1 MSDRVAVSHALAVA
15 DLLTAART
23 DRRPVLDDAVRI
35 SDHLTVLARMAG
47 LATLPAPR
55 AVLRTLLAHI
65 GRVTRGRQGTR
76 NLKARG
82 GCRWSTRW
90 QNRTDRC
97 EHSSS
102 SSSAEGVQRELQH
115 VEATDAEAI
124 VLDLSGLTFMDSTGV
139 RLIVN
144 ADARS
149 RADADRLTLLR
160 APADVQRVFALTC
173 LEQRLPFA
181 D

>member
-1 MSDRVAVSHALAVA
+1 MIDEMTKPHGSLRAQQLVKLGQLRMTSEREGDLHTICLFGELDLA
-15 DLLTAART
+15 
-23 DRRPVLDDAVRI
+23 
-35 SDHLTVLARMAG
+35 
-47 LATLPAPR
+47 
-55 AVLRTLLAHI
+55 
-65 GRVTRGRQGTR
+65 
-76 NLKARG
+76 
-82 GCRWSTRW
+82 
-90 QNRTDRC
+90 
-97 EHSSS
+97 
-102 SSSAEGVQRELQH
+102 SAEGVQRELQD